1 MIVTRFVCYTMDPIY
16 HIKRP
21 MCCQQQKLDPVP
33 KTYFKLGDR
42 DLRTLDLHLTGVS
55 KV

>member
-1 MIVTRFVCYTMDPIY
+1 MIGTRFVCYTVDSIY

-21 MCCQQQKLDPVP
+21 MWCQQQKLDPVP

-42 DLRTLDLHLTGVS
+42 NLRTLDRHLTGVS

>member
-1 MIVTRFVCYTMDPIY
+1 MIGTRFVCYTMDSIH
-16 HIKRP
+16 HIERP
-21 MCCQQQKLDPVP
+21 MRCQQQKLDTVP